1 MKMRDPYLDNAK
13 LSLIWLV
20 VFGHLLEPIM
30 DRSPIAHAVYL
41 VVFAFHMPAFVFL
54 AGVTTQAERWNQRDR
69 SLLWSLIL
77 FQCLYMLAAYLC
89 NLRGAF
95 QFPYWLLWFI
105 VSLLF
110 WRRAANLLSGRF
122 AGWSVLICAVSI
134 SAAAGYLPLGRPLS
148 LMRTLVF
155 SPLFF
160 LGFFYGHP
168 TIAFL
173 RKRPASAALLSLAI
187 LIGALVLALRIRV
200 DPEWLYGATRYS
212 VIATPFLPKWTFRLL
227 LLTTGSVLTAAFLM
241 LVPTSKGCLTE
252 RGKNT
257 LPVYLFHGLAIFPLR
272 GVLAQAPMPVAWM
285 LVLAGSVVMVALFSL
300 DAVSRGLAAIVNV
313 AAARRVTNPARSYHS
328 GSVASKAANR
338 APERSN
344 ALE

>member
-1 MKMRDPYLDNAK
+1 MSADLNRMKMRDPYLDNAK

-30 DRSPIAHAVYL
+30 ERSPAAHAIYL

-54 AGVTTQAERWNQRDR
+54 AGATTQAEGWNQRDR

-89 NLRGAF
+89 KLTGAF
-95 QFPYWLLWFI
+95 QLPYWLLWFI

-122 AGWSVLICAVSI
+122 AGWAVLICAVAI

-155 SPLFF
+155 SPFFF

-173 RKRPASAALLSLAI
+173 RKRPAPVAFVSLAI
-187 LIGALVLALRIRV
+187 FIAAFAVASQIRV
-200 DPEWLYGATRYS
+200 DPEWLYGAARYS
-212 VIATPFLPKWTFRLL
+212 VIASPFLPKWTFRLL
-227 LLTTGSVLTAAFLM
+227 LLVTGLILIAAFLV
-241 LVPTSKGCLTE
+241 LVPTGKGCLTE

-257 LPVYLFHGLAIFPLR
+257 LPVYLFHGLAVLPLR
-272 GVLAQAPMPVAWM
+272 AILANAPMPVAWI
-285 LVLAGSVVMVALFSL
+285 LVLAGSAFMVALFSP
-300 DAVSRGLAAIVNV
+300 DPVSRGLAAIINV
-313 AAARRVTNPARSYHS
+313 AAGRRVINPARSYPS
-328 GSVASKAANR
+328 GSS
-338 APERSN
+338 
-344 ALE
+344 